1 MVNFCFYG
9 TIRSNDYEVIE
20 MKIYGK
26 QNANLRDQF
35 NNIEWI
41 THSGVSPE
49 ELKEMYN
56 SIMQNCGDLPKNII
70 KAKTFEMILKNSR
83 IAIDKDDIFQDKL
96 YGRDM
101 IEIQRR
107 TWEREVIIEKL
118 SDMHSKVSAAYEC
131 GAFRAASDFG
141 HTSPNSQLLLDIG
154 FTGLLDRI
162 NEYYQQTGL
171 TKKQIDFYES
181 CKICLEAILH
191 FIKRLANEIEPYN
204 KENSIALYNIAN
216 GKPQNIYEAMQLLIV
231 YFFLH
236 EYIGGTRVR
245 TLGRLDVLLYPFY
258 KNDIANGRFTKAE
271 IKEMIKFFFNKFW
284 AAKVPFDLPLCL
296 GGIDENGNEV
306 TNELTYLLVETYN
319 ELDIHSPK
327 IHIRVSDKTPENFVK
342 LVLKC
347 IRGGNSSFVFVNDNT
362 VIKSLMHVGI
372 EEIDAKNYVPIGCY
386 EPAVW
391 GKEIA
396 CTGNGGVN
404 LGKAV
409 EFAITGGVDLK
420 SGKQISANTG
430 EIKTYEDFISA
441 IKTHMKFMAESGMN
455 YIREIE
461 KYYGEIGP
469 DPLLSATYDNSVE
482 TGVDVYEGGATYNNS
497 SFYFYC
503 IGSLIDSICAV
514 KRLVFEENR
523 VTFAELC
530 EILKNNWEGNEK
542 LRLIAKNIPEK
553 YGNNNAIADEITKD
567 FTDYCA
573 SLINN
578 KPNSRGGVFRASL
591 FSIDRFVYFGSKTM
605 ATPDGRKASEVLSKN
620 LCASVGQDKNGI
632 TALINSATKIDH
644 TLLPN
649 GTVLDVILH
658 PSAVNG
664 EDGINAFYNLLKTYM
679 AKGGM
684 ALHGNVFNPE
694 DLKKA
699 QKEPEKY
706 KNLQVRVC
714 GWNAYFV
721 NLSKVE
727 QDCFIKQAETTF
739 C

>member
-1 MVNFCFYG
+1 
-9 TIRSNDYEVIE
+9 
-20 MKIYGK
+20 MKNYNNK
-26 QNANLRDQF
+26 NSNLRNQF
-35 NNIEWI
+35 DNIKWNAD
-41 THSGVSPE
+41 SGVSPE

-96 YGRDM
+96 FGRDM

-107 TWEREVIIEKL
+107 TWENKIIKEKL
-118 SDMHSKVSAAYEC
+118 TDFHSQVSAAYEC
-131 GAFRAASDFG
+131 GAFRASSDFG

-162 NEYYQQTGL
+162 NEYSQQTGL
-171 TKKQIDFYES
+171 TKKQIYFYES

-258 KNDIANGRFTKAE
+258 KNDIANGIFTKEE

-284 AAKVPFDLPLCL
+284 TAKVPFDLPLCL

-327 IHIRVSDKTPENFVK
+327 IHIRVSDKTPEDFVK

-362 VIKSLMHVGI
+362 VIKSLMNVGI
-372 EEIDAKNYVPIGCY
+372 EEKDAMNYVPIGCY

-391 GKEIA
+391 GKEIG
-396 CTGNGGVN
+396 CTGNGGAN

-409 EFAITGGVDLK
+409 EFAITGGIDLN
-420 SGKQISANTG
+420 SGKQISVKTG

-441 IKTHMKFMAESGMN
+441 VKTHIKFMVESGMK

-469 DPLLSATYDNSVE
+469 DPLLSAMYDNSIK
-482 TGVDVYEGGATYNNS
+482 TGVDVFEGGAEYNNTS
-497 SFYFYC
+497 YYIYF
-503 IGSLIDSICAV
+503 IASLVDSVCAV
-514 KRLVFEENR
+514 KKLVFEEKR

-553 YGNNNAIADEITKD
+553 YGNNNAVADEITKD
-567 FTDYCA
+567 ITDYCA
-573 SLINN
+573 SIINN
-578 KPNSRGGVFRASL
+578 KPNGRGGVFKAAL
-591 FSIDRFVYFGSKTM
+591 FSIDHFVVYGAKTM
-605 ATPDGRKASEVLSKN
+605 ATPDGRFAGEVLSKN
-620 LCASVGQDKNGI
+620 LCATVGQDKNGI

-644 TLLPN
+644 SKYPN

-658 PSAVNG
+658 PSAVSG
-664 EDGINAFYNLLKTYM
+664 DDGLHAFYTLLKTYIN
-679 AKGGM
+679 KGGM
-684 ALHGNVFNPE
+684 ALHGNVFNTE
-694 DLKKA
+694 TLRKA
-699 QKEPEKY
+699 QKNPEKY

-727 QDCFIKQAETTF
+727 QDCFIKQSETTF

>member
-1 MVNFCFYG
+1 
-9 TIRSNDYEVIE
+9 
-20 MKIYGK
+20 MKIYDK
-26 QNANLRDQF
+26 QNSNLRNQF
-35 NNIEWI
+35 SNIEWI
-41 THSGVSPE
+41 ADSGVSPE
-49 ELKEMYN
+49 ELEEMYN
-56 SIMQNCGDLPKNII
+56 SIMQNNADLPKCLI
-70 KAKTFEMILKNSR
+70 KAKTFDMILRNSR
-83 IAIDKDDIFQDKL
+83 IAVDTDDIFQDKL
-96 YGRDM
+96 YGRD
-101 IEIQRR
+101 IIAKQRWSWQREIIR
-107 TWEREVIIEKL
+107 EKL
-118 SDMHSKVSAAYEC
+118 CDIHSQVSAAYEC
-131 GAFRAASDFG
+131 GAFKAASDFG

-154 FTGLLDRI
+154 FTGLLNRI
-162 NEYYQQTGL
+162 NEYSQKTGL
-171 TKKQIDFYES
+171 TQKQKDFYES
-181 CKICLEAILH
+181 CKIYLEAILH
-191 FIKRLANEIEPYN
+191 FINRLANEIEPYN
-204 KENSIALYNIAN
+204 KENSIALNNIAN

-258 KNDIANGRFTKAE
+258 KNDIAKGTFTKAE
-271 IKEMIKFFFNKFW
+271 IKELIKFFFNKFW
-284 AAKVPFDLPLCL
+284 TAKVDFDLPLCL
-296 GGIDENGNEV
+296 GGIDEDGNEV

-327 IHIRVSDKTPENFVK
+327 IHIRVSDKTPEDFVK

-362 VIKSLMHVGI
+362 VIKSLMNVGI
-372 EEIDAKNYVPIGCY
+372 EEKDAKNYVPIGCY

-391 GKEIA
+391 GKEIG
-396 CTGNGGVN
+396 CTGNGGAN
-404 LGKAV
+404 LAKAV
-409 EFAITGGVDLK
+409 EFAVTGGVDLS
-420 SGKQISANTG
+420 SGKQISVKTG
-430 EIKTYEDFISA
+430 EIKTYEEFISA
-441 IKTHMKFMAESGMN
+441 VKTHLKYMIESGMN

-497 SFYFYC
+497 SFYFYF

-514 KRLVFEENR
+514 KRLVFVENR
-523 VTFAELC
+523 VTFDELC

-578 KPNSRGGVFRASL
+578 KPNSRGGVFKASL
-591 FSIDRFVYFGSKTM
+591 FSIDHFVYYGSKTM

-620 LCASVGQDKNGI
+620 LCASVGQDKKGI

-664 EDGINAFYNLLKTYM
+664 EDGINAFYHLLNTYM